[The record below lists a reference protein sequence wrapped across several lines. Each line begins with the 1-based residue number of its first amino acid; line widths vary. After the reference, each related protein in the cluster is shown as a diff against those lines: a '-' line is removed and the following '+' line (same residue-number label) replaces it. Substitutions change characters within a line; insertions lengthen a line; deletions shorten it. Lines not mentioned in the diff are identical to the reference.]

1 MKLDIEIY
9 FDVFTDYIVLE
20 IFCKF
25 FNIILICFTL
35 EIGKIETW
43 WGTISFNLLNSYSLK
58 LLYFNYK
65 YPKIDSI

>member
-25 FNIILICFTL
+25 FNIIVICFTL
-35 EIGKIETW
+35 EIGKIEIW
-43 WGTISFNLLNSYSLK
+43 LGKISFKLLN
-58 LLYFNYK
+58 
-65 YPKIDSI
+65 